1 TDSPTAEPATARR
14 RDSSTA
20 WRASRDASSCGAG
33 AATAGAGIRSAGSW
47 RQALDGPAAVG
58 FSPIADA
65 VVEAVRGALP
75 ELDRSG
81 NDAEAAPFGR
91 PRHPVVTVTDRELLD
106 ARLERF
112 ATRDRAALRRC
123 DGAETARDRSR

>member
-1 TDSPTAEPATARR
+1 
-14 RDSSTA
+14 
-20 WRASRDASSCGAG
+20 
-33 AATAGAGIRSAGSW
+33 RSAGSW

-112 ATRDRAALRRC
+112 ATRDRLALGRC
-123 DGAETARDRSR
+123 DGAETARDRSRIEVSVRLLGRHALGPAFDPHLAVERVP